1 MSNLTVSA
9 TFTQSS
15 GQPAT
20 GLTLA
25 EINLYLTAVN
35 KSTGARTVIWDGTQ
49 NPTFEVN
56 NTGAYGR
63 IYSSADFD
71 TYIYFAAA
79 NYTGATVLDQD
90 WITGAASVE
99 ASVSLTTPVASV
111 TAAVTGSTITVY
123 RGTTW
128 IISLTGLGNISA
140 YDTIYFSVKRYPTD
154 SEADAIVRV
163 YNNASGLLRFN
174 GAEPS
179 AATNGTITI
188 DDATD
193 GDITITIQEAET
205 DDAPVIDCLDYDIK
219 GVDDDGNVVMLAYGA
234 EKFTITADI
243 TQAITSPA

>member
-25 EINLYLTAVN
+25 EINLYLTAVH
-35 KSTGARTVIWDGTQ
+35 KTTGAVTVIWNGTQ
-49 NPTFEVN
+49 NPTAEVT
-56 NTGAYGR
+56 NTGAYIR

-71 TYIYFAAA
+71 TYNYFAAA
-79 NYTGATVLDQD
+79 EYDGATVLDQD
-90 WITGAASVE
+90 WITGAASIE
-99 ASVSLTTPVASV
+99 ATVSLSTPVATV
-111 TAAVTGSTITVY
+111 TAAVSGTTITVY

-128 IISLTGLGNISA
+128 VIALTGLGNISA

-154 SEADAIVRV
+154 SEDDAIVRV
-163 YNNASGLLRFN
+163 YNDASGLLRFN
-174 GAEPS
+174 GAAPS

-193 GDITITIQEAET
+193 GDITITIQEEET
-205 DDAPVIDCLDYDIK
+205 DGAPILDCLDYDIK

-243 TQAITSPA
+243 TQAIASP